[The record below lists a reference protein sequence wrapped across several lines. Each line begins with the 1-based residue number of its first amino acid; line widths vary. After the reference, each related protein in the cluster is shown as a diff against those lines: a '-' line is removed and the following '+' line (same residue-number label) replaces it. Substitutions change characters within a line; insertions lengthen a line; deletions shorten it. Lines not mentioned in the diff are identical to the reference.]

1 MALQEHYRKNYGR
14 DYAPVGPVF
23 TQCCERVTVY
33 DNGWPRSHQCKRKNG
48 HGPDGA
54 YCKTHS
60 PETVA
65 EKQKARQ
72 EKWDM
77 EMEAFRLR
85 SKLQANASAM
95 LGIIR
100 QIAKGH
106 NDPRQL
112 CADFLREKQFE
123 DE

>member
-1 MALQEHYRKNYGR
+1 MALQDRYKSSYGR
-14 DYAPVGPVF
+14 GSRPNFEKCCKEVYGPEVWS
-23 TQCCERVTVY
+23 Y
-33 DNGWPRSHQCKRKNG
+33 GHQCTRANG

-54 YCKTHS
+54 YCKTHD
-60 PETVA
+60 PVA
-65 EKQKARQ
+65 VEAKQKAR
-72 EKWDM
+72 EDKWAI
-77 EMEAFRLR
+77 EREIAR
-85 SKLQANASAM
+85 KKNQLQSNAASM
-95 LGIIR
+95 LEIIR